1 MNLEIILVRTVLVL
15 TAALSVGISLWGG
28 YYLLTGLMSWRRP
41 MDYGRHPAGTRFAV
55 LIAARNEELVI
66 GPLINS
72 LLEQEYPAE
81 LYDIYV
87 IPNNC
92 TDNTALAARQFGAEV
107 LECTVPVRSKG
118 EVLRFA
124 EEQLS
129 GRHYDAFCVFDA
141 DNVVDRCFLKEMNNA
156 YRAGARAAQGYRDS
170 KNPYDSAIS
179 GCYSIYY
186 WMMDRF
192 HNQGKAGLGL
202 SAMINGTGF
211 MVAASTLKKLG
222 GWRTETISEDLEMTA
237 QCVLA
242 DVQVAWVP
250 LAVTYDEQ
258 PLTYRESVKQRRRWS
273 SGTIQ
278 VARQYLPRTGRQ
290 MTAAPRGALLDIGMT
305 MLIPAYQLV
314 AVVNTLAAAAAAG
327 LSGRPFTFAA
337 GAFCGAIL
345 LNVGLTAVFATLS
358 GALVLT
364 VERKWDR
371 RLWKS
376 LLVYWL
382 FLLSWLPITI
392 GSFFKQTTVW
402 EEIRHTRN
410 VLPEPVLA
418 RKWLYMWKKE
428 DRPCPWAVL
437 SVCGKSPPAKSS
449 GDRWAAPNRSQTQWI
464 RFGTEEQGSGRMSA
478 R

>member
-327 LSGRPFTFAA
+327 LSGRPLTFAA

-418 RKWLYMWKKE
+418 RKW
-428 DRPCPWAVL
+428 
-437 SVCGKSPPAKSS
+437 
-449 GDRWAAPNRSQTQWI
+449 
-464 RFGTEEQGSGRMSA
+464 
-478 R
+478 

>member
-1 MNLEIILVRTVLVL
+1 M
-15 TAALSVGISLWGG
+15 
-28 YYLLTGLMSWRRP
+28 
-41 MDYGRHPAGTRFAV
+41 
-55 LIAARNEELVI
+55 
-66 GPLINS
+66 
-72 LLEQEYPAE
+72 
-81 LYDIYV
+81 
-87 IPNNC
+87 
-92 TDNTALAARQFGAEV
+92 
-107 LECTVPVRSKG
+107 
-118 EVLRFA
+118 
-124 EEQLS
+124 
-129 GRHYDAFCVFDA
+129 
-141 DNVVDRCFLKEMNNA
+141 DRCFLKEMNNA

-278 VARQYLPRTGRQ
+278 GARQYLPRTGRQ

-418 RKWLYMWKKE
+418 RKW
-428 DRPCPWAVL
+428 
-437 SVCGKSPPAKSS
+437 
-449 GDRWAAPNRSQTQWI
+449 
-464 RFGTEEQGSGRMSA
+464 
-478 R
+478 

>member
-192 HNQGKAGLGL
+192 HNGGKTGLGL
-202 SAMINGTGF
+202 SALVNGTGF
-211 MVAASTLKKLG
+211 MISAQTLERMG
-222 GWRTETISEDLEMTA
+222 GWHTQTISEDLEITA
-237 QCVLA
+237 QCILA
-242 DVQVAWVP
+242 GEKVHWVP
-250 LAVTYDEQ
+250 KAITYDEQ
-258 PLTYRESVKQRRRWS
+258 PLDYALSVKQRRRWT
-273 SGTIQ
+273 SGTVQ
-278 VARQYLPRTGRQ
+278 VARLYMGRTLQAVGNRGG
-290 MTAAPRGALLDIGMT
+290 MPAVDLAATLI
-305 MLIPAYQLV
+305 IPAYQAAALLNLV
-314 AVVNTLAAAAAAG
+314 LISLSACLDCYKLSQVPGTFLLAVVLNLALTALGSTLAA
-327 LSGRPFTFAA
+327 
-337 GAFCGAIL
+337 C
-345 LNVGLTAVFATLS
+345 
-358 GALVLT
+358 LVLT
-364 VERKWDR
+364 VEGKWDR
-371 RLWKS
+371 RMLKS
-376 LLVYWL
+376 VAFYWL
-382 FLLSWLPITI
+382 FLLSWLPITLE
-392 GSFFKQTTVW
+392 SFVKKTTVW

-410 VLPEPVLA
+410 VAPES
-418 RKWLYMWKKE
+418 
-428 DRPCPWAVL
+428 L
-437 SVCGKSPPAKSS
+437 SRG
-449 GDRWAAPNRSQTQWI
+449 
-464 RFGTEEQGSGRMSA
+464 
-478 R
+478 